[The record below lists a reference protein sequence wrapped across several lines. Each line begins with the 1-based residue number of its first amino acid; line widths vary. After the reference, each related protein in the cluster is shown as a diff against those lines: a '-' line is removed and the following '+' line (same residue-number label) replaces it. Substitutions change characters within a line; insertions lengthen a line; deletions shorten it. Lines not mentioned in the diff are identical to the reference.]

1 MFKKVLKNRKVSFWI
16 IAASIL
22 IVAVLWFALASNP
35 KNKDVSFTGTS
46 YNVEKILYQS
56 PLYSFLFIE
65 ETAPQYCISSDYG
78 FYRKLPNDEDWTMS
92 KELYEYPL
100 KTDHLY
106 DMFEIVGFLS
116 EEVKDNLNKVKSIYR
131 SDTYNGDNFY
141 LVMEQKDGTVL
152 IAEGFKGYNDS
163 EKLYIRW
170 IFKLEKIL
178 EENTQN

>member
-1 MFKKVLKNRKVSFWI
+1 
-16 IAASIL
+16 
-22 IVAVLWFALASNP
+22 
-35 KNKDVSFTGTS
+35 
-46 YNVEKILYQS
+46 
-56 PLYSFLFIE
+56 
-65 ETAPQYCISSDYG
+65 
-78 FYRKLPNDEDWTMS
+78 
-92 KELYEYPL
+92 
-100 KTDHLY
+100 
-106 DMFEIVGFLS
+106 MFEIVGFLS

>member
-1 MFKKVLKNRKVSFWI
+1 MLKKVLENKKTSFWI
-16 IAASIL
+16 IISSLLIL
-22 IVAVLWFALASNP
+22 TLLFIYLSSTP
-35 KNKDVSFTGTS
+35 KNKDASFTGAT
-46 YNVEKILYQS
+46 YDVDKILYQS
-56 PLYSFLFIE
+56 PLSSFLFFE
-65 ETAPQYCISSDYG
+65 ETAPQYCISSNYG

-131 SDTYNGDNFY
+131 SDTYNGNNFY

-152 IAEGFKGYNDS
+152 ITEGFKGYDDS
-163 EKLYIRW
+163 EKLLIRW

-178 EENTQN
+178 E